1 MTTSTA
7 DLGLHRSYLYVVG
20 HREAHVAKAYAS
32 EVDAVVLEL
41 EDAVAPS
48 MKAAAR
54 DAVAEF
60 LTQPPPKPTYVRVN
74 PLGTGLTFDD
84 VVAVAG
90 ADIEGIRI
98 AKTESPGDVRAVGR
112 WLDEFGSSLRIQV
125 LLESA
130 AAVADVARIVRGHER
145 VLGAAIGEQDLAA
158 DLGVCDEGLLY
169 ARSKVVL
176 TCRGAGLAPPW
187 QSVWTDIPDLAG
199 LEETSRYGR
208 RLGFFG
214 RSAIHPSQVPVI
226 NAVFTP
232 TAEEIERAEDLQHR
246 LDEAVDA
253 GSAGV
258 RTPDGRFIDNAVVH
272 AAARTLAFGRRDAGT

>member
-1 MTTSTA
+1 MTA
-7 DLGLHRSYLYVVG
+7 PDLGLHRSYLYVVA
-20 HREAHVAKAYAS
+20 HQERHVAKAYAS

-54 DAVAEF
+54 DAAAE
-60 LTQPPPKPTYVRVN
+60 LLRDPPPKPTYVRVN

-98 AKTESPGDVRAVGR
+98 AKAESPEDVHAVGR
-112 WLDEFGSSLRIQV
+112 WLDELGSSLRIQV
-125 LLESA
+125 LLETA
-130 AAVADVARIVRGHER
+130 AAVEDVSRIVRGHDR
-145 VLGAAIGEQDLAA
+145 VVGAALGEQDLAA
-158 DLGVCDEGLLY
+158 DLGVVEEGLLY

-176 TCRGAGLAPPW
+176 TCRAAGLAPPW
-187 QSVWTDIPDLAG
+187 QSVWTDIPDLDG
-199 LEETSRYGR
+199 LEETSRVGR

-214 RSAIHPSQVPVI
+214 RSAIHPSQVEVI

-232 TAEEIERAEDLQHR
+232 TADELAAAEDLQR
-246 LDEAVDA
+246 QLDDAVDA
-253 GSAGV
+253 GSAGLK
-258 RTPDGRFIDNAVVH
+258 TPDGRFIDNAVVQ
-272 AAARTLAFGRRDAGT
+272 AAARTIAFGRRSGAP